1 MSIKKDKL
9 KREINAKQ
17 EINILENKIKKKEI
31 QFKKLK
37 QDSKKDKDKFLLN
50 IADLQNLLKRNEKEF
65 VKEKSNLKKKYLILI
80 VDFLELIKKSYD
92 DKNPKKGIKLIIN
105 NIEKLLLDENVKYIE
120 CIGES
125 FDHRIHHAITTI
137 EKKDCNDEIILDEL
151 KKGYYVN
158 NEILRPSQVI
168 VSKKKIK

>member
-1 MSIKKDKL
+1 MSIKKNKL
-9 KREINAKQ
+9 KREITSKQ
-17 EINILENKIKKKEI
+17 EIDILENKIKKKEI
-31 QFKKLK
+31 QLKKFK
-37 QDSKKDKDKFLLN
+37 QDSKKDKEKFLLN

-65 VKEKSNLKKKYLILI
+65 VKEKNNLKKKYLVLI
-80 VDFLELIKKSYD
+80 VDFLELIKKAY

-125 FDHRIHHAITTI
+125 FDNRIHHAITNI

-158 NEILRPSQVI
+158 NEIDRKSV
-168 VSKKKIK
+168 V